1 MFSRLFELIRKE
13 DIVLFI
19 GAGFSLKAG
28 YPGGN
33 RLAEIIYNDLTNTEK
48 THINPNIGLMDLA
61 EEYIQI
67 RHGSRNSL
75 IQILKNEFSKNPLD
89 LTSHN
94 LIASIPHFHDI
105 ITTNYDTL
113 FEQVYKSDCNVIV
126 SDANCP
132 YIDEQKV
139 NIFKIHGNITQPD
152 SIIIS
157 KSDYTRYFD
166 TIRNPVMWNYVR
178 SLFATKSVLFIG
190 YGYEDGNIESIFTKL
205 LESIGDNRKEIFLIA
220 PNIPSHKVERLHRY
234 RINYF
239 DSTGEIFLDAL
250 INNIK
255 QNIVKDFKEKR
266 VTTETYSKFCR
277 NNGLEVSILPKE
289 DKNIILSINPI
300 SEYPAK
306 SQISFTVPNELK
318 DKIFNPKY
326 KQYNK
331 ELKEINGIKF
341 SEMPSLKLE
350 KNELIDYFYSAND
363 ITFSTKDEISAL
375 YIVDYP
381 QKKGYISIHT
391 QNAQYYS
398 NMKYE
403 IYKVDNET
411 LNMKIRTPLYTYE
424 IIINIDRINNKYNF
438 TGNPQFTDYYSNKYE
453 AIYWMNLLVYLCTG
467 NNIEVII
474 DDKTIT
480 ISPNV
485 NKQGELLYRKG
496 IEYYEIIDQIEK
508 ITHRKFKKHKNINN
522 ERYDKAQKV
531 LHFLNQKAIII
542 PPIECKDLTFE
553 VEPNSSI
560 IKDYQNDNNNKYAM
574 AFSRDIPSI
583 KLNDEIFKIGFEN
596 VLYKSCIVSSCK
608 LLSNGNYSI
617 TVHNEEDAQ
626 ILYSTESIRQENQTL
641 YLK

>member
-33 RLAEIIYNDLTNTEK
+33 RLAEIIYNDLTDAEK
-48 THINPNIGLMDLA
+48 TQINPNQGLIDLA

-67 RHGSRNSL
+67 RRGSRNSL
-75 IQILKNEFSKNPLD
+75 IQILKSELSKTPLD
-89 LTSHN
+89 LTNHS

-113 FEQVYKSDCNVIV
+113 FEQVYKSGCNVIV

-166 TIRNPVMWNYVR
+166 TTRNPVMWNYVK

-277 NNGLEVSILPKE
+277 NNGLEVPILSKE
-289 DKNIILSINPI
+289 DKNIILGINPI
-300 SEYPAK
+300 CEHSVK

-318 DKIFNPKY
+318 DKVFNPKY
-326 KQYNK
+326 KQCNK

-350 KNELIDYFYSAND
+350 KNELIDYCFSVND

-375 YIVDYP
+375 YLVDYP
-381 QKKGYISIHT
+381 QKKGYISVHT
-391 QNAQYYS
+391 QNSQYYS

-424 IIINIDRINNKYNF
+424 ITININRINNKYNF
-438 TGNPQFTDYYSNKYE
+438 TGNPQFTDYYTNKHE

-467 NNIEVII
+467 NNVEVII
-474 DDKTIT
+474 EDKAIT
-480 ISPNV
+480 INPNA
-485 NKQGELLYRKG
+485 NKQGELFYRKG
-496 IEYYEIIDQIEK
+496 IEYYETIDQIEK

-522 ERYDKAQKV
+522 ERYDKAQTV
-531 LHFLNQKAIII
+531 LHFLNQKAITI
-542 PPIECKDLTFE
+542 PSIECEDLTFE
-553 VEPNSSI
+553 FEPNTPI
-560 IKDYQNDNNNKYAM
+560 VKDFQNNKNKKFAM

-626 ILYSTESIRQENQTL
+626 ILYSSEPIRQENQTL